1 MSNETKNNTN
11 PEAVADTAIDA
22 NASNVETE
30 KEAAETATG
39 ADAPAKKSGKGKNQS
54 AADLAAKIKAARAK
68 AKEETDAL
76 TAVGKAACKRHGLPV
91 VWVTADG
98 QCFKQEND
106 ARNHGKSLGLSA
118 GLLKVEA

>member
-11 PEAVADTAIDA
+11 PEVVADTAIDA
-22 NASNVETE
+22 KASTVETA
-30 KEAAETATG
+30 KEVVETATTE
-39 ADAPAKKSGKGKNQS
+39 AQAKKSGKGKSQS
-54 AADLAAKIKAARAK
+54 AADLVAKNKAARSR

-76 TAVGKAACKRHGLPV
+76 TAVGKAACNRHGLQV

-118 GLLKVEA
+118 EPLKIEA